1 MLFFR
6 TVGNN
11 LTEAESLESVS
22 SSASS
27 IAAQLHSNRAASLTQ
42 ARLIMHQREM
52 SGSPS
57 PRLAR
62 SNSVR
67 LVIYFFFENFHFI
80 LLY

>member
-1 MLFFR
+1 MKFQLINCDNILYIHR
-6 TVGNN
+6 ANS

-22 SSASS
+22 SNASS
-27 IAAQLHSNRAASLTQ
+27 IAAQLQQARANNLTQ

-52 SGSPS
+52 SSSPS

-67 LVIYFFFENFHFI
+67 
-80 LLY
+80 